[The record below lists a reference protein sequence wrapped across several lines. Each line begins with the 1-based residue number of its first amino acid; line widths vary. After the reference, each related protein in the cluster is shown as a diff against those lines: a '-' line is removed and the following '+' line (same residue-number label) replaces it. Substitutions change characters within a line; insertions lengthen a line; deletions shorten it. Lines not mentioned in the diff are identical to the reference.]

1 MENVNYFQFWCAKLR
16 NTDEFFNFVAHL
28 KIKLLQ
34 KAKLTEVISLL
45 ESPKKILITTHTNPD
60 GDAIGSS
67 LAMFS
72 YLKKKGHKVTVMI
85 PDPDPAFLFWMP
97 NHSSILVFRN
107 QKDLCLTAIHDAEVI
122 FSLDH
127 NGLSR
132 LGSAEEYV
140 RKSPAFK
147 ILIDHHR
154 DPAPD
159 FNIMFSEVET
169 SSTSELVYD
178 FISGCGDVDLI
189 DADIAACI
197 YAGIITDT
205 GSFSYSCNYE
215 KTYLITADLYR
226 KGIDGEHIHRLVYDT
241 YSEGR
246 LRLLG
251 YSISEKLVVLPEL
264 HTAYIY
270 LSKED
275 LDRFD
280 YQVGDTEDVVNYALS
295 IAGIN
300 LAALFTE
307 RDGIVR
313 VSLRSKGYFSVNDIA
328 RKYFNGGGHVNAA
341 GANSNAS
348 LEETVRIF
356 VEMLPDYKEKLAS
369 VY

>member
-1 MENVNYFQFWCAKLR
+1 LQTSELAGIIQ
-16 NTDEFFNFVAHL
+16 
-28 KIKLLQ
+28 LLGTPRRV
-34 KAKLTEVISLL
+34 LV
-45 ESPKKILITTHTNPD
+45 TTHTNPD
-60 GDAIGSS
+60 GDAIGAS
-67 LAMFS
+67 LAMYG
-72 YLKKKGHKVTVMI
+72 YLKKKGHDVSVMI
-85 PDPDPAFLFWMP
+85 PDPDPAFLHWMP
-97 NHSSILVFRN
+97 FHSSVLVY
-107 QKDLCLTAIHDAEVI
+107 QDQEEQCHVAIDKAEII
-122 FSLDH
+122 FSLDY
-127 NGLSR
+127 NGLGR
-132 LGSAEEYV
+132 LGKAEQPV
-140 RKSPAFK
+140 RNAHAIK

-154 DPAPD
+154 NPAPD
-159 FNIMFSEVET
+159 FDHMLSIIQT
-169 SSTSELVYD
+169 SSTSELIYD
-178 FISGCGDVDLI
+178 FIAACGDGGLI
-189 DADIAACI
+189 DDEIAACI

-251 YSISEKLVVLPEL
+251 FSISEKLVVLPDF

-280 YQVGDTEDVVNYALS
+280 YQVGDTEDIVNYGLS
-295 IAGIN
+295 VAGIN

-307 RDGIVR
+307 RDGVVR
-313 VSLRSKGYFSVNDIA
+313 VSLRSKGNFSVNDIA
-328 RKYFNGGGHVNAA
+328 SKYFNGGGHVNAA
-341 GANSNAS
+341 GANSYVS

-356 VEMLPDYKEKLAS
+356 VDILPEYKEKLTS